1 MIQAI
6 FPAGV
11 TAMTLNG
18 LHQWDYGRK
27 LQIGAEGIPALVE
40 VHFACPGMTE
50 AIVRVASATDSYTVT
65 IPDRCLEQSAPITAW
80 VVFVDETSSKTVME
94 LTLPITP
101 RPRPMPAVTPDV
113 VQEDRY
119 NELFAAVETALGELD
134 GIVENTKRASEN
146 AQGSATSANSSAAS
160 ATSSAAAA
168 TASATAAEGFKNA
181 AGTSASNAAASAES
195 AAGAEERAESAADR
209 AEAAASAVGGRILR
223 EDFETPYT
231 GYMAAYDSI
240 PFHRRS
246 KGQMFDALLIDTR
259 TEPKTYYSVGTM
271 RLAGENP
278 IYSPAFNVLENGQI
292 VQYCLMFMRNGDLI
306 TCEDDPDDKWVPSW
320 VGLRKITSTG
330 FQAETNDKFFLML
343 KPLAA
348 AYKK

>member
-168 TASATAAEGFKNA
+168 EGFKNE

-209 AEAAASAVGGRILR
+209 AEAVAVVGDRILR
-223 EDFETPYT
+223 EDFSKSYT
-231 GYMAAYDSI
+231 GYLSRLGNIQFYWRD
-240 PFHRRS
+240 R
-246 KGQMFDALLIDTR
+246 GQMFDALIRDSSADYA
-259 TEPKTYYSVGTM
+259 KYYSIGAL
-271 RLAGENP
+271 RLAGTDSV
-278 IYSPAFNVLENGQI
+278 IYSPTFYADVEGQI
-292 VQYCLMFMRNGDLI
+292 EQYRLRFEQDGNLI
-306 TCEDDPDDKWVPSW
+306 ECEDDTGDKWVPAK
-320 VGLRKITSTG
+320 VDLQKITSSGIDAT
-330 FQAETNDKFFLML
+330 TNKDFYLTL
-343 KPLAA
+343 TPLSM

>member
-65 IPDRCLEQSAPITAW
+65 IPDRCLEQSAPVTAW
-80 VVFVDETSSKTVME
+80 VVFVDETSSKTAME

-134 GIVENTKRASEN
+134 GIVENTKSASED
-146 AQGSATSANSSAAS
+146 AAASADSANSSAAS
-160 ATSSAAAA
+160 ATSSA
-168 TASATAAEGFKNA
+168 TAAEGFKNA
-181 AGTSASNAAASAES
+181 AEGFKNEASEAAVTAKD
-195 AAGAEERAESAADR
+195 AADR
-209 AEAAASAVGGRILR
+209 MENAIDFADSFLR
-223 EDFETPYT
+223 ENLSLYSTALDAVYKALFYCKGAGQLFGCWVKDNDGHIRNVGVVYCNANNT
-231 GYMAAYDSI
+231 GSNLSQ
-240 PFHRRS
+240 P
-246 KGQMFDALLIDTR
+246 
-259 TEPKTYYSVGTM
+259 
-271 RLAGENP
+271 
-278 IYSPAFNVLENGQI
+278 
-292 VQYCLMFMRNGDLI
+292 
-306 TCEDDPDDKWVPSW
+306 
-320 VGLRKITSTG
+320 
-330 FQAETNDKFFLML
+330 FFLNGSSVAYYIVFRVL
-343 KPLAA
+343 STPTTDSNGVAWHKVQVSLASINEGELTTETRPTCTLYVQPLTVT
-348 AYKK
+348 YTLD